1 MTFLDFLKVKKL
13 GKYAP
18 KRTKLYHS
26 KKKIWGS
33 ICPQTPSKRMATLR
47 VASPPP
53 KKKIVDPPWQILHT
67 PMNYTDEKFI

>member
-26 KKKIWGS
+26 KKKFGEAYAPKPLANAW
-33 ICPQTPSKRMATLR
+33 LR
-47 VASPPP
+47 YASQAPPPP
-53 KKKIVDPPWQILHT
+53 KK
-67 PMNYTDEKFI
+67 NS